1 MELHTGGSA
10 AAAPPPA
17 RLVRRRAG
25 RQRWWDGSDGPMPHA
40 SAALEESFAGMVV
53 DGRWIHFGALSQPV
67 AGASASVE
75 GGADLLRRGRLG
87 RAATART
94 LSGAAGVIT
103 PGCCPDRSSEVPTT
117 CSSRSPDRSGWQVCR
132 RVRMPEPGGSRA
144 GSTASPS
151 TTATGDVPVEALPL
165 EFPFT
170 GRWMAI
176 NSPADRVPSHGTDM
190 FGSTYA
196 IDFLA
201 VGDDRR
207 SAPWRWNA
215 LLASEP
221 PDRFLG
227 FGAPILAP
235 TGGTIALSHDGE
247 PDHEARRSLFTLVP
261 YLATQQQRSARGA
274 AGVAGNH
281 VVIAVSAGGP
291 FVLLAHLQRRSVRG
305 TGG

>member
-1 MELHTGGSA
+1 M
-10 AAAPPPA
+10 
-17 RLVRRRAG
+17 
-25 RQRWWDGSDGPMPHA
+25 
-40 SAALEESFAGMVV
+40 
-53 DGRWIHFGALSQPV
+53 
-67 AGASASVE
+67 
-75 GGADLLRRGRLG
+75 
-87 RAATART
+87 
-94 LSGAAGVIT
+94 
-103 PGCCPDRSSEVPTT
+103 
-117 CSSRSPDRSGWQVCR
+117 
-132 RVRMPEPGGSRA
+132 
-144 GSTASPS
+144 
-151 TTATGDVPVEALPL
+151 EALPL

-215 LLASEP
+215 LLAPEP

-261 YLATQQQRSARGA
+261 YLATQQQRVARGA
-274 AGVAGNH
+274 SGVAGNH
-281 VVIAVSAGGP
+281 VVIAVSPGGP
-291 FVLLAHLQRRSVRG
+291 FVLLAHLQRRSVRVRVGDAVRTGDPIGSCGNSGNSTQPHVHVQATDSLDWG
-305 TGG
+305 TARGIPISFPSLGTSADALPRSRHPFVVATR